1 MQCWNLLNAKLQ
13 DLQHLTPR
21 SFNHFWSHVPIL
33 TADWHTSA
41 ILRRLPGRYWLCHRW
56 CYWVRAQG
64 APVFR
69 VMGRAKFPVL
79 KKGETL
85 DRDRELVHRNKSWD
99 FKSIIS
105 INTWYWQDITIVQT
119 TLLLYVVICW
129 PIILKKNIN
138 KRSRTSYMFLF
149 FANWVIVI
157 CNAQFHPLTSN
168 LSSELVTFNEMVSCL
183 GCSNRAIL
191 FGVAYMMC

>member
-21 SFNHFWSHVPIL
+21 SFNHFWSHVPML

-119 TLLLYVVICW
+119 TLLLYVVICG
-129 PIILKKNIN
+129 PIILKKIST
-138 KRSRTSYMFLF
+138 KGQEL
-149 FANWVIVI
+149 VI
-157 CNAQFHPLTSN
+157 CSYSLPIGS
-168 LSSELVTFNEMVSCL
+168 LSSAMPNSIRWRATCQVSW
-183 GCSNRAIL
+183 
-191 FGVAYMMC
+191 